1 MLCFHPAG
9 LAELRRD
16 IWRLQP
22 ELPYRAGFAMYDA
35 DDAVKV
41 VRECMGEIAR
51 DSVIVTGAIQCV
63 RRPSQRVQC
72 APNVLSST
80 APRGDDLVDCSET
93 RRTRFGPSTRAA
105 ALKRHQ
111 TSVAPPTCV

>member
-9 LAELRRD
+9 LAVLRRD

-41 VRECMGEIAR
+41 VRECMGEMGVLPAKQPAGTPR
-51 DSVIVTGAIQCV
+51 KAHGWTPFEV
-63 RRPSQRVQC
+63 PSE
-72 APNVLSST
+72 LS
-80 APRGDDLVDCSET
+80 
-93 RRTRFGPSTRAA
+93 
-105 ALKRHQ
+105 
-111 TSVAPPTCV
+111 APPSLPLPRYL